1 MALSDLFAR
10 FYKKV
15 FIGIYA
21 REHILHVGV
30 ITLGKDGQVEMTQ
43 RRFSD
48 GLEGEAFG
56 VLQREV
62 ERTPYN
68 YIALLTDGPGCGA
81 LPTCSRS
88 KAKEMASAVETSKTI
103 CVDDEWMN
111 YGDEALLYA
120 LEERFA
126 ALQPDAIYSPFAL
139 LHAFFETLM
148 AGNHAVYLLLT
159 PEAMSMAV
167 VKERHLRFAEH
178 FLHTQGPLVPT
189 MVERLVRALET
200 YYGKPCCRGE
210 FIESVHI
217 VDTTGIGGM
226 LAQALES
233 ELLIETESQEV
244 DAALLAAQTC
254 MKENG
259 YGL

>member
-10 FYKKV
+10 FYNKV
-15 FIGIYA
+15 FIGVYA
-21 REHILHVGV
+21 RENILHVGV
-30 ITLGKDGQVEMTQ
+30 VALGKDGQVEMTQ
-43 RRFSD
+43 KRFSG
-48 GLEGEAFG
+48 GLEGEAFSF
-56 VLQREV
+56 LQTEV

-68 YIALLTDGPGCGA
+68 YVALLIDDAECGA

-88 KAKEMASAVETSKTI
+88 KAKEMAPAVERSKTI

-111 YGDEALLYA
+111 YCDESALYTLQ
-120 LEERFA
+120 ERFA
-126 ALQPDAIYSPFAL
+126 ALQPDALYTPFAL
-139 LHAFFETLM
+139 LHAFFETPM

-159 PEAMSMAV
+159 PVAMSMAV

-178 FLHTQGPLVPT
+178 FSHAQGPLVPM
-189 MVERLVRALET
+189 MVERLVQTLDT

-217 VDTTGIGGM
+217 VDSAGTGAM
-226 LAQALES
+226 LARSLE
-233 ELLIETESQEV
+233 EVLLVEAESQEV